1 MFKGGV
7 VNYLSDIG
15 NYIDLLYI
23 WGSIAM
29 SIIHGIL
36 TPYHNISIILMCLV
50 ALLAIRRTFNFLRIF
65 TALSP
70 IVTMLSNVIWQLRI
84 FMTFFMIQTLL
95 FSLMLGVLGIGN
107 YKLEGEFRKTFYQ
120 KVDPDSIVRE
130 LSPDTPGI
138 EYS

>member
-29 SIIHGIL
+29 SIIHGYL

-50 ALLAIRRTFNFLRIF
+50 ALLAIRRTFNILRIF

>member
-50 ALLAIRRTFNFLRIF
+50 ALLAIRRTFNILRIF

-120 KVDPDSIVRE
+120 IVDPDSIVRE